1 LEEGH
6 ILTHGVLLLSIL
18 PHDNFQALL
27 IIDHLCLATRNVC

>member
-18 PHDNFQALL
+18 PHYNFEAFL
-27 IIDHLCLATRNVC
+27 IIDHLCLATPVVC